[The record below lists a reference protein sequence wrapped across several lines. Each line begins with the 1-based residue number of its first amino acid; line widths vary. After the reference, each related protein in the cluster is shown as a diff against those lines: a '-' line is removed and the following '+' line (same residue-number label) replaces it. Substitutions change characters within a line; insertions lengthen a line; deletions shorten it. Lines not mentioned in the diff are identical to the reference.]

1 MRQILA
7 ITRKE
12 IRGYFGSL
20 LAMIFLG
27 TFLFAI
33 LFTFFSVELFFGR
46 GIADVRP
53 MFEWMPIILIFLIAA
68 LTMRLWSEEQH
79 AGTME
84 VLLTLPT
91 SGFKLVI
98 GKFLAVMT
106 MIVIALVLTLPLPI
120 MVSLLGNLDW
130 GPVFGGYLA
139 SLLIAAAYAAIGL
152 FVSSRTDNQIV
163 ALIVTAL
170 LGGFFFLLGTDA
182 FTSLF
187 NGATVDVFR
196 ALGTGSRFES
206 IERGV
211 IDLRDLIYYLSL
223 CAIFLT
229 LNVISIDSQRWSKSQ
244 KTYRFNHLKTMSL
257 LMVNLVLVNVWL
269 YPLQGLRLDLTAQKE
284 FTISQVTK
292 DLVSNLQEPLLIRA
306 YISEKT
312 HPLLSPLAPQ
322 IKDMLREY
330 EIASGGQIETEVI
343 DPIKDVDAE
352 TEANQTYG
360 IKPSAF
366 QIAGRNES
374 SIVNAYFDI
383 LVRYGDQSVILTLN
397 DLIDVTNSSTEI
409 NVQLKNLEYSLTS
422 AIKKA
427 VYGFQSIDSILST
440 MADPINLTLFI
451 SQSLLPTNE
460 VEIANMVIQVANSI
474 QDQSKEKLIFQ
485 IVDPDTQEAT
495 ISRQQLIDQYGIEPY
510 PVALFSNDSYFFH
523 LLLQNGDQSQII
535 YPPTTANEAEIRTS
549 IESALKRTASG
560 FLKVVGLWVPPSTVT
575 QDMFG
580 NYQQPISTFTTIRQK
595 IEENYEIKDIDL
607 STGYIPDNID
617 VFVLIAPE
625 SMTEVE
631 QFAVDQYLMRGG
643 SVIMALSPYKLDL
656 DQINS
661 YLKLTPIDNGMG
673 TLLESY
679 GITLSKDL
687 VMDEQNAPFPVL
699 VNREVGGTQ
708 VQEIQ
713 AIQYPYFIDVRQNGM
728 DKENMIVSDLATV
741 SMNWASG
748 ITLDAEK
755 NKDRKTTILLSSSPN
770 SWLTTST
777 SIQPDFTTYPQTGFE
792 NSSELSSY
800 PLAVLVEGK
809 FNSFFADKV
818 IPSKVKT
825 NEDGTTTSEVVA
837 SSIIKQSSDQAR
849 LIVFGSS
856 EFIDDVPLQL
866 SANLTQD
873 YYLNNVLLMQN
884 AVDWSVEDTD
894 LLSIRSR
901 GRATRVL
908 VSLTD
913 QQKTGWEIATYV
925 SSGLLLIAIYIY
937 WQVQKRKV
945 ISLLVQQKTGKT
957 SNEEDSHE

>member
-229 LNVISIDSQRWSKSQ
+229 LNVISIDCQRWSKSQ

-728 DKENMIVSDLATV
+728 EKENMIVSDLATV

>member
-27 TFLFAI
+27 TFLFTI

-53 MFEWMPIILIFLIAA
+53 MFEWMPIILIFLISA

-91 SGFKLVI
+91 SGLKLVV

-106 MIVIALVLTLPLPI
+106 MVAIALILTLPLPI

-130 GPVFGGYLA
+130 GPVVGGYLA

-170 LGGFFFLLGTDA
+170 LGGFFFLIGTDA

-187 NGATVDVFR
+187 SGVPVDVFR

-244 KTYRFNHLKTMSL
+244 KTYRFNHLQTMSL
-257 LMVNLVLVNVWL
+257 LMVNLILINVWL
-269 YPLQGLRLDLTAQKE
+269 HPLQGLRLDLTAQKE
-284 FTISQVTK
+284 FTISQITK

-343 DPIKDVDAE
+343 DPINNVEAE
-352 TEANQTYG
+352 TEANQSYG

-397 DLIDVTNSSTEI
+397 DLIDVTSSSTEI
-409 NVQLKNLEYSLTS
+409 SVQLKNLEYSLTS

-440 MADPINLTLFI
+440 MEEPINLTLFI

-460 VEIANMVIQVANSI
+460 VEIANTIIQVANSI
-474 QDQSKEKLIFQ
+474 QEQSKDKFVFK

-510 PVALFSNDSYFFH
+510 PVALFSADTYFFH

-580 NYQQPISTFTTIRQK
+580 NYQQPISTYTTIRQK

-625 SMTEVE
+625 SLTEVE

-661 YLKLTPIDNGMG
+661 YLKLTPIDNGM
-673 TLLESY
+673 TPLLESY
-679 GITLSKDL
+679 GIILSKDL

-699 VNREVGGTQ
+699 VNRSVGGTQ

-755 NKDRKTTILLSSSPN
+755 NKDRKTTILLSSSPD
-770 SWLTTST
+770 SWLTTNT
-777 SIQPDFTTYPQTGFE
+777 SIQPDYTTYPQTGFE
-792 NSSELSSY
+792 TGAELSSY

-809 FNSFFADKV
+809 FDSFFTDKV
-818 IPSKVKT
+818 IPSRVKT
-825 NEDGTTTSEVVA
+825 NEDGTSTSEVVA
-837 SSIIKQSSDQAR
+837 SSTIKQSSDQAR

-856 EFIDDVPLQL
+856 GFIDDVPLQL

-873 YYLNNVLLMQN
+873 YYLNNLLLMQN

-913 QQKTGWEIATYV
+913 QQKTGWEVATYII
-925 SSGLLLIAIYIY
+925 SGLLLIAIYSY

-945 ISLLVQQKTGKT
+945 LPLLTQQKTGKT
-957 SNEEDSHE
+957 SNQEDDHE